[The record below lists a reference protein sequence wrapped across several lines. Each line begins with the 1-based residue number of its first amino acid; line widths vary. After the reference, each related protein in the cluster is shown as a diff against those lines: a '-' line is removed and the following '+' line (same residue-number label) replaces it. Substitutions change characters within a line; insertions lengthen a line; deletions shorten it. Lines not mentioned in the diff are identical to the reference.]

1 MQNLLCL
8 SCLYHFGIRNK
19 LLLHCHKWKWKSH
32 DFSLNVSF
40 SLSVLQRMDFWS
52 VAGRPGLIVIRSCWF
67 GQRDMD
73 ASASNSFCC
82 HSFVF
87 FTFVMKQYVRHY
99 VSLFLFFLCFVL
111 LFAFIF
117 TLDVFMGEIDL
128 HLVRLAF
135 LSTKGKDP
143 YLVFS
148 FLYIIYAHSEAIQG
162 QRMCAPSFWPHP
174 ASSWF
179 WD

>member
-8 SCLYHFGIRNK
+8 SRLYHFGIRNK

-135 LSTKGKDP
+135 LSTKGKDSRSKNVCFI
-143 YLVFS
+143 LLTTSS
-148 FLYIIYAHSEAIQG
+148 FILILRLRG
-162 QRMCAPSFWPHP
+162 FFCL
-174 ASSWF
+174 
-179 WD
+179 